1 MDFKGQR
8 LAKIIIFVA
17 MVISTIIGFLVG
29 YYMGSFFYTF
39 VIITI
44 GCITVAIATI
54 PNWQMYNKNPIQWTP
69 ISKHK

>member
-1 MDFKGQR
+1 
-8 LAKIIIFVA
+8 

-44 GCITVAIATI
+44 GCITVAIVATI